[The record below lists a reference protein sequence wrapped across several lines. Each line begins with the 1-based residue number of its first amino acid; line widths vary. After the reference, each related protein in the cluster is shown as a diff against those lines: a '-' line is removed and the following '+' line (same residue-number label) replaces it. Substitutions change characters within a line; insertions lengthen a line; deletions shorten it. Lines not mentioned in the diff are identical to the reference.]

1 MVDRAIKVSVL
12 EGDFASLSTVGFPL
26 SLCIQLQLSQ
36 LKLKEAMWTA
46 KYTNGGFSV
55 NFFWPTSAPEKV
67 NVQSKKKRKRKRK
80 SKAKTIIVPSSSSL
94 TSQQPAAVIV
104 ESQFTEKSDDLIP
117 IDAQHGSP
125 SVQKTSS
132 LIRSVDESESL
143 SHCSSSHPG
152 SPSHK
157 TILNLETCT
166 EVQYESRDGVHGVSY
181 HVAEEGEQGWTPVV
195 GKRKKRGHV
204 PCFVR
209 RRFPSD
215 HQIQDNPSSDSGSS
229 SDLDLDDV
237 IPSRVAD
244 VQYKVVDGKPGLSV
258 STRKTY
264 AWTPIAART
273 RARMGNVT

>member
-46 KYTNGGFSV
+46 KYTSGGFSV

-80 SKAKTIIVPSSSSL
+80 PKAKTGVTVPSSSSL

-104 ESQFTEKSDDLIP
+104 ESQSTEKSNLIP
-117 IDAQHGSP
+117 IDAQHRSP
-125 SVQKTSS
+125 SVRTTSS
-132 LIRSVDESESL
+132 LIRSADEGESL

-152 SPSHK
+152 SPSCK

-215 HQIQDNPSSDSGSS
+215 HQIQDSSSSDSGSS
-229 SDLDLDDV
+229 SDLDLDNV
-237 IPSRVAD
+237 IPSGVAD

-273 RARMGNVT
+273 RARMANVT